1 MNNET
6 LKLLNKLRKENNPDF
21 FLIVKMCKDPSFA
34 LATYEEEIYEI
45 IKENNFNTKKS
56 IRILEKYMTD
66 VNVDLIDNM
75 LEKAEVYDIS
85 SSSFARCKILNILN
99 KDFQKN
105 ALSNLMKKDIN
116 DEDFILNKMIEMP
129 DIIYSIACSNEFL
142 DIIDKKLLKEDL
154 SETQVNEI
162 IKVLDFSF
170 MAIVTNDEKVSDENK
185 KYYDMIWANSLRL
198 KLKEKIQKNIIYF
211 PRKY

>member
-1 MNNET
+1 ME
-6 LKLLNKLRKENNPDF
+6 
-21 FLIVKMCKDPSFA
+21 
-34 LATYEEEIYEI
+34 
-45 IKENNFNTKKS
+45 
-56 IRILEKYMTD
+56 
-66 VNVDLIDNM
+66 
-75 LEKAEVYDIS
+75 
-85 SSSFARCKILNILN
+85 
-99 KDFQKN
+99 
-105 ALSNLMKKDIN
+105 
-116 DEDFILNKMIEMP
+116 
-129 DIIYSIACSNEFL
+129 L
-142 DIIDKKLLKEDL
+142 DIIEKKLLKEDL

>member
-1 MNNET
+1 
-6 LKLLNKLRKENNPDF
+6 
-21 FLIVKMCKDPSFA
+21 
-34 LATYEEEIYEI
+34 
-45 IKENNFNTKKS
+45 
-56 IRILEKYMTD
+56 
-66 VNVDLIDNM
+66 
-75 LEKAEVYDIS
+75 
-85 SSSFARCKILNILN
+85 
-99 KDFQKN
+99 
-105 ALSNLMKKDIN
+105 MKKDIN

-154 SETQVNEI
+154 SETQVNVI